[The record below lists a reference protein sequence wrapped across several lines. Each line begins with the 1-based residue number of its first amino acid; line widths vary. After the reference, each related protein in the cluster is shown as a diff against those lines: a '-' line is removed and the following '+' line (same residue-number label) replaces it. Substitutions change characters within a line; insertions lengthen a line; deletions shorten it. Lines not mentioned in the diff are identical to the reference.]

1 MDLAGTSDSKNA
13 TFHIVRTTLPP
24 AGQTEYLRFD
34 LPYYLLLLLLGPAV
48 GYAVYR
54 VRAYRI
60 QSLEERRDEI
70 GLEQNKADLKELDE
84 EGL

>member
-1 MDLAGTSDSKNA
+1 
-13 TFHIVRTTLPP
+13 VRDTTPP
-24 AGQTEYLRFD
+24 AGQTEYFRFD

-54 VRAYRI
+54 ARAYRI
-60 QSLEERRDEI
+60 QSLEERRDELA
-70 GLEQNKADLKELDE
+70 LEQDKADLQELDE